1 MRTNEWVLHP
11 SDGLVYRIVN
21 VTPAIQ
27 LGQAPWRWS
36 LEWSADYEPASK
48 ALKPHPLDRIYVAD
62 DNISEVE
69 DSAFNDWQHLSAFAA
84 ELGELLECE
93 PATIVRA
100 I

>member
-1 MRTNEWVLHP
+1 MRTNEWRIHP
-11 SDGLVYRIVN
+11 SDGLAYRIVKVSPEG
-21 VTPAIQ
+21 VT
-27 LGQAPWRWS
+27 PWRWS
-36 LEWSADYEPASK
+36 LEWTADYEPASK

-84 ELGELLECE
+84 ELGDLLECE